1 MHMSE
6 TVLTVI
12 TSALTSGLY
21 GLCAGGLAGELLRR
35 QRDSELVE
43 VVTSTHA
50 VVRKAEW
57 ADNALTRL
65 IVFVVGVLLF
75 YYGLRTNSLALFP
88 LTGGFGLFVIA
99 FVGACYWRRHRGAYP
114 SHGGF

>member
-1 MHMSE
+1 MSE

-12 TSALTSGLY
+12 TSAFTSGLY
-21 GLCAGGLAGELLRR
+21 GLWAGGLAGELLRK

-43 VVTSTHA
+43 VVSSTHA

-57 ADNALTRL
+57 ADNTLTRL

-88 LTGGFGLFVIA
+88 LTGGFGTFVMTFDIA
-99 FVGACYWRRHRGAYP
+99 FWWRSYRRTYGNRVG
-114 SHGGF
+114 F